1 MMSRGT
7 GRIMAADGLAWRAT
21 FGRSPVAHA
30 QTEEIFSVVSQL
42 RVSFAA

>member
-7 GRIMAADGLAWRAT
+7 GRIKTADGLAWRAT

-30 QTEEIFSVVSQL
+30 MLE
-42 RVSFAA
+42 